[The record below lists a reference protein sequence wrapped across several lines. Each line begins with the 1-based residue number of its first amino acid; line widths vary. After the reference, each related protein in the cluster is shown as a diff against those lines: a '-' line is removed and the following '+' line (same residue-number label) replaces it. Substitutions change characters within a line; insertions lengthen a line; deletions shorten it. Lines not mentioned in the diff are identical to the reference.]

1 MVTFCLITPAPCF
14 PAEIT
19 LTLENEKLSVCA
31 HQAPLKDVLKR
42 LAGFGIRVRI
52 DPAINPEIT
61 VSFQDRDVASGLQAV
76 LRHLNHVLI
85 WEKRSE
91 SRSSTE
97 CLVEIQI
104 FQPGGKD
111 RMIPLEGDRNL
122 SISRDPS
129 TGAIYVSNEILIRPE
144 PGTGA
149 DEIEAIII
157 GAGGTILMMVENRGV
172 YRIVLSDQ
180 TDIHLLLEHL
190 GKEEKMGRPE
200 LNYAYSAAQPF
211 HSTGGRRI
219 PVLPAATGT
228 QKTAGAPV
236 AVLDSGV
243 TFVPGLEGIVV
254 TGMDALEP
262 ADDFADSLG
271 HGTQMALIASGVVA
285 PLGSPAL
292 REDFSPVIGVKLF
305 DDNGLTSNFAVLRA
319 LSFAVDKGARVIS
332 MSWSSETES
341 AFLADA
347 CGKAAS
353 SGAML
358 VAAAGNEPTGR
369 PVFPAAFDTVIGVG
383 ALDAHGN
390 TWRESNFGTF
400 VPVFA
405 PGIAMLPVG
414 HRGDPGVYAGTSIA
428 TAYVARRLSA
438 AARLHPEATDGELLE
453 IISRP

>member
-1 MVTFCLITPAPCF
+1 
-14 PAEIT
+14 
-19 LTLENEKLSVCA
+19 
-31 HQAPLKDVLKR
+31 
-42 LAGFGIRVRI
+42 
-52 DPAINPEIT
+52 
-61 VSFQDRDVASGLQAV
+61 
-76 LRHLNHVLI
+76 
-85 WEKRSE
+85 
-91 SRSSTE
+91 
-97 CLVEIQI
+97 
-104 FQPGGKD
+104 
-111 RMIPLEGDRNL
+111 
-122 SISRDPS
+122 
-129 TGAIYVSNEILIRPE
+129 
-144 PGTGA
+144 
-149 DEIEAIII
+149 
-157 GAGGTILMMVENRGV
+157 
-172 YRIVLSDQ
+172 
-180 TDIHLLLEHL
+180 
-190 GKEEKMGRPE
+190 
-200 LNYAYSAAQPF
+200 
-211 HSTGGRRI
+211 
-219 PVLPAATGT
+219 
-228 QKTAGAPV
+228 
-236 AVLDSGV
+236 
-243 TFVPGLEGIVV
+243 
-254 TGMDALEP
+254 
-262 ADDFADSLG
+262 
-271 HGTQMALIASGVVA
+271 
-285 PLGSPAL
+285 
-292 REDFSPVIGVKLF
+292 FSPVIGVKLF